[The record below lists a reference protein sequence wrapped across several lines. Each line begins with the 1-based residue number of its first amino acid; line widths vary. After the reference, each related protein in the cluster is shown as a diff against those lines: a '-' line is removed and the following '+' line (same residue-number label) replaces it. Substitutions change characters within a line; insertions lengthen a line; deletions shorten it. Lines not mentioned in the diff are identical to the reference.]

1 MNDTL
6 AKCVIEFTDG
16 LSNCHHPEDKAVIE
30 RYLASLAP
38 ILAKAT
44 IGADVLHDLQQI
56 ERLFGNTWLKDDQP
70 FKDALFS
77 WRKFKTE
84 YELLALKGMTAHER
98 LSALHLLSDYDAA
111 VLKGDKKLMKAL
123 LERVYLDIA
132 SIQQI
137 VR

>member
-6 AKCVIEFTDG
+6 AKCVIEFTGG
-16 LSNCHHPEDKAVIE
+16 LSNCHHSEDRAVIE

-38 ILAKAT
+38 ILAKVT
-44 IGADVLHDLQQI
+44 IGEDVLHDLQQI
-56 ERLFGNTWLKDDQP
+56 ERLFGNTWLQDDQP
-70 FKDALFS
+70 FKDALYS
-77 WRKFKTE
+77 WCKFKTE
-84 YELLALKGMTAHER
+84 YELLALEGMTVNER
-98 LSALHLLSDYDAA
+98 LSALNLLSDFDAA
-111 VLKGDKKLMKAL
+111 VLKGDKKLMKVL